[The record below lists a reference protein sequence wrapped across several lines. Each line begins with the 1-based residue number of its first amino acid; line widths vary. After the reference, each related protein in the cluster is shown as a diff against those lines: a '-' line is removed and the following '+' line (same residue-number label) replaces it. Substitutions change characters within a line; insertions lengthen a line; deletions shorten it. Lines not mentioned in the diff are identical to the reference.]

1 MLCASGAGVVD
12 SCCKQ
17 LDHGVL
23 AVGYGI
29 DDNKKPYWLVR
40 RLIACFEDSFA
51 SSSSAAIKWPYVC
64 AVCFT
69 HTCDATL
76 EGESA
81 AAWALS
87 SVCTD
92 CR

>member
-1 MLCASGAGVVD
+1 MLCFLGAGVVD

-40 RLIACFEDSFA
+40 WLIAFDEMFA
-51 SSSSAAIKWPYVC
+51 CSSSAAIYWLC
-64 AVCFT
+64 ACAACF
-69 HTCDATL
+69 HTYT
-76 EGESA
+76 
-81 AAWALS
+81 
-87 SVCTD
+87 
-92 CR
+92 

>member
-1 MLCASGAGVVD
+1 MCAMCGSSLIACVDICLCVSAIGVVD

-40 RLIACFEDSFA
+40 RLITK
-51 SSSSAAIKWPYVC
+51 I
-64 AVCFT
+64 
-69 HTCDATL
+69 
-76 EGESA
+76 
-81 AAWALS
+81 
-87 SVCTD
+87 
-92 CR
+92 

>member
-1 MLCASGAGVVD
+1 MHSSGTGVVD

-40 RLIACFEDSFA
+40 LVAR
-51 SSSSAAIKWPYVC
+51 P
-64 AVCFT
+64 
-69 HTCDATL
+69 
-76 EGESA
+76 
-81 AAWALS
+81 
-87 SVCTD
+87 
-92 CR
+92 